1 MQKEAENNNNENKFN
16 IEVTKE
22 DYEQF
27 FKNNLD
33 GLKNKI
39 ITQYKKSF
47 YDLIEEKTCS
57 DTPDYDWLIELY
69 SEIREKLIYFLKK
82 DSPLRKEIEESFDV
96 ELFSQMIK
104 NNAFKAN
111 DLYNLINYTF
121 EKFLQ
126 LGSPARDKDVKK
138 MRDDLFSL
146 MKDNATFGKIVS
158 NYLKYSHMCLEN
170 FYDDMGKAPDIL
182 KSLLNKVKNQKKK

>member
-1 MQKEAENNNNENKFN
+1 MQKEAENNYNKNKFN

-57 DTPDYDWLIELY
+57 DTPDYDWLVELY

-111 DLYNLINYTF
+111 DLFNLINYTF

-126 LGSPARDKDVKK
+126 LGSPARDKNVKK

-158 NYLKYSHMCLEN
+158 NYLKYTHMCLEN
-170 FYDDMGKAPDIL
+170 FYEDMGKAPDIL
-182 KSLLNKVKNQKKK
+182 NSLLNKVKNQKK

>member
-57 DTPDYDWLIELY
+57 NTPDYDWLVELY

-126 LGSPARDKDVKK
+126 LGSPARDKNVKK

-158 NYLKYSHMCLEN
+158 NYLKYTHMCLEN
-170 FYDDMGKAPDIL
+170 FYEDMGKAPDIL
-182 KSLLNKVKNQKKK
+182 NSLLNKVKNQKK

>member
-1 MQKEAENNNNENKFN
+1 MQKEAENNNNEKKFN

-57 DTPDYDWLIELY
+57 DTPDYDWLVELY

-126 LGSPARDKDVKK
+126 LGSPARDKNVKK
-138 MRDDLFSL
+138 MRDALFSL

-158 NYLKYSHMCLEN
+158 NYLKYTHMCLEN
-170 FYDDMGKAPDIL
+170 FYEDMGKAPDIL
-182 KSLLNKVKNQKKK
+182 NSLLNKVKNQKK

>member
-1 MQKEAENNNNENKFN
+1 MQKEAENNNNNNNYN
-16 IEVTKE
+16 IEVTNE

-39 ITQYKKSF
+39 IKQYKKSF

-57 DTPDYDWLIELY
+57 DTPDYDWLVELY
-69 SEIREKLIYFLKK
+69 SEIREKIIYFLKK

-158 NYLKYSHMCLEN
+158 NYLKYTHMCLEN

-182 KSLLNKVKNQKKK
+182 KSLLNKVKNQKK

>member
-1 MQKEAENNNNENKFN
+1 MQKEAENNNNEKKFN

-57 DTPDYDWLIELY
+57 DTPDYDWLVELY

-126 LGSPARDKDVKK
+126 LGSPARDKNVKK

-158 NYLKYSHMCLEN
+158 NYLKYTHMCLEN
-170 FYDDMGKAPDIL
+170 FYEDMGKAPDIL
-182 KSLLNKVKNQKKK
+182 NSLLNKVKNQKK

>member
-1 MQKEAENNNNENKFN
+1 MQKEAENNYNKNKFN

-57 DTPDYDWLIELY
+57 DTPDYDWLVELY

-82 DSPLRKEIEESFDV
+82 NSPLRKEIEESFDV

-111 DLYNLINYTF
+111 DLFNLINYTF

-126 LGSPARDKDVKK
+126 LGSPARDKNVKK

-158 NYLKYSHMCLEN
+158 NYLKYTHMCLEN
-170 FYDDMGKAPDIL
+170 FYEDMGKAPDIL
-182 KSLLNKVKNQKKK
+182 NSLLNKVKNQKK

>member
-1 MQKEAENNNNENKFN
+1 MQKEAENNNNDNKYN

-57 DTPDYDWLIELY
+57 DTPDYDWLVELY

-126 LGSPARDKDVKK
+126 LGSPARDKNVKK

-158 NYLKYSHMCLEN
+158 NYLKYTHMCLEN
-170 FYDDMGKAPDIL
+170 FYEDMGKAPDIL
-182 KSLLNKVKNQKKK
+182 NSLLNKVKNQKK

>member
-1 MQKEAENNNNENKFN
+1 MQKEAVNNNNENKFN

-57 DTPDYDWLIELY
+57 DTPDYDWLVELY

-82 DSPLRKEIEESFDV
+82 NSPLRKEIEESFDV

-126 LGSPARDKDVKK
+126 LGSPARDKNVKK

-158 NYLKYSHMCLEN
+158 NYLKYTHMCLEN
-170 FYDDMGKAPDIL
+170 FYEDMGKAPDIL
-182 KSLLNKVKNQKKK
+182 NSLLNKVKNQKK

>member
-1 MQKEAENNNNENKFN
+1 M
-16 IEVTKE
+16 
-22 DYEQF
+22 
-27 FKNNLD
+27 
-33 GLKNKI
+33 
-39 ITQYKKSF
+39 KK
-47 YDLIEEKTCS
+47 KTCS
-57 DTPDYDWLIELY
+57 DTPDYDWLVELY
-69 SEIREKLIYFLKK
+69 SEIREKIIYFLKK

-158 NYLKYSHMCLEN
+158 NYLKYTHMCLEN

-182 KSLLNKVKNQKKK
+182 KSLLNKVKNQKK

>member
-1 MQKEAENNNNENKFN
+1 MQSKEKHT
-16 IEVTKE
+16 IVVTKE

-33 GLKNKI
+33 GLKKKI
-39 ITQYKKSF
+39 ITEYKKSF

-57 DTPDYDWLIELY
+57 DKPDFDWLIELY

-82 DSPLRKEIEESFDV
+82 GSPLRIEIEESFDI

-126 LGSPARDKDVKK
+126 LGSPARDKEVKK
-138 MRDDLFSL
+138 MRDELFLL
-146 MKDNATFGKIVS
+146 MKNNATFGNIVS
-158 NYLKYSHMCLEN
+158 NYLKYSHICLEN
-170 FYDDMGKAPDIL
+170 FYEDMGKAPDVFKKL
-182 KSLLNKVKNQKKK
+182 FNEVNKTKKTKK

>member
-1 MQKEAENNNNENKFN
+1 MQKEAENSNNNKKFN

-57 DTPDYDWLIELY
+57 DTPDYDWLVELY

-138 MRDDLFSL
+138 MRDDLFLL
-146 MKDNATFGKIVS
+146 MKNNATFGKIVS
-158 NYLKYSHMCLEN
+158 NYLKYTHICLEN
-170 FYDDMGKAPDIL
+170 FYEDMGKAPDIL
-182 KSLLNKVKNQKKK
+182 NSLLSKVKNQKK